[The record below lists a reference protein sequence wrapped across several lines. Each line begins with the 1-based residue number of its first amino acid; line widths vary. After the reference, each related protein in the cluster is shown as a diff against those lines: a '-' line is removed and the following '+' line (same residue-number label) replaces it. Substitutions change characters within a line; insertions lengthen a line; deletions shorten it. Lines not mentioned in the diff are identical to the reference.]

1 MPLIRPL
8 TTGQVYY
15 ESPPPSAEFR
25 RRSGSGP
32 EVKAGHEA
40 RYDEAVRAKG
50 APAGLAEVTATVT
63 GVGLGVVGDA
73 LGNLARVG
81 ETKDSAGSEDEK
93 SDLPVGAG
101 EETAASVEMA
111 EEIEVDELNE

>member
-1 MPLIRPL
+1 MLLIPSL
-8 TTGQVYY
+8 KTGQVYY

-50 APAGLAEVTATVT
+50 APAGLSEVTATIA
-63 GVGLGVVGDA
+63 GVGLGIVGDA

-81 ETKDSAGSEDEK
+81 ETKDAAGSEEEK
-93 SDLPVGAG
+93 AELPVGAG
-101 EETAASVEMA
+101 EETASVEKA
-111 EEIEVDELNE
+111 EEMEVDELDE